1 MTISSSIRAAARL
14 CAFAALL
21 LVALPTFAS
30 AQSLD
35 ELRAQGVVG
44 ERYDGFAVLRSA
56 SAPPGV
62 ADFVATVNDQRQ
74 KIYAERAAQ
83 QGVPVGQVGRIY
95 AKEIYGKL
103 PPGAW
108 FLDESQTWRQK

>member
-1 MTISSSIRAAARL
+1 MTISSKVSALSRL
-14 CAFAALL
+14 LVLTLL
-21 LVALPTFAS
+21 LVAAAPGMVA

-35 ELRAQGVVG
+35 DLRAQGIVG
-44 ERYDGFAVLRSA
+44 ERYDGIAVVRAGDAPA
-56 SAPPGV
+56 SV
-62 ADFVATVNDQRQ
+62 KEFVAGVNSQRQ
-74 KIYAERAAQ
+74 KIYAERAAEQ
-83 QGVPVGQVGRIY
+83 NVPVGQVGRIY